1 MLPLEFHVWNEF
13 FDALNAKVFE
23 QTNNAREIQARRVY
37 SRDCHG
43 FEVPIRHH
51 LDQSS
56 RFELLIGITG
66 VGPKLRVSSSVKT

>member
-1 MLPLEFHVWNEF
+1 MRFAMLLLEFHVWNEL

-23 QTNNAREIQARRVY
+23 QTNNAREIQTRRVY
-37 SRDCHG
+37 SRDCYG

-56 RFELLIGITG
+56 RFELFAADDG
-66 VGPKLRVSSSVKT
+66 RNFSDA